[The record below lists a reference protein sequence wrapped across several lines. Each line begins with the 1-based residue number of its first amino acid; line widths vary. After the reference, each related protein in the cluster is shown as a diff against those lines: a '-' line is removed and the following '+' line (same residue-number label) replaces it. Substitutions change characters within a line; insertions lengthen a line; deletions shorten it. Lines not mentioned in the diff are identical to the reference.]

1 MFDKVVVA
9 QSEVVIA
16 KKAVVGRQGR
26 GVCRA
31 EHKVARA
38 VDYLAFLLCIAAP
51 EYEHEV
57 LALGRELA
65 YDGIG
70 KCLPAMAGMRG
81 GLVLAHS
88 EGGVEQ
94 QHALLS
100 PAAQTACGGHGTAG
114 VGLNLLEYVDQRR
127 GHAHTVFDRETQ
139 TFSLS
144 GTMVGVLAND
154 DDLYLREGAEIEGVE
169 YLVAGRIARALG
181 IFVAHKVGE
190 LLEVGC
196 IELALQLCGPR
207 GVYLYIHNVQR

>member
-9 QSEVVIA
+9 QSEVVIT

-51 EYEHEV
+51 EYEYEV
-57 LALGRELA
+57 FALGRELA

-70 KCLPAMAGMRG
+70 KCLPPVAGMRG
-81 GLVLAHS
+81 GLMLAHG

-94 QHALLS
+94 QHALLG

-127 GHAHTVFDRETQ
+127 RHAHTVFDRETQ
-139 TFSLS
+139 AFGLS
-144 GTMVGVLAND
+144 GTVVGVLAYD
-154 DDLYLREGAEIEGVE
+154 DDLYLWEGTEIEGVE
-169 YLVAGRIARALG
+169 YFVAGRIARALG

-196 IELALQLCGPR
+196 IELTLQLCGPR

>member
-31 EHKVARA
+31 QHKVARA

-51 EYEHEV
+51 EYEYEV
-57 LALGRELA
+57 IALGRELA

-70 KCLPAMAGMRG
+70 KCLPTVAGMRG
-81 GLVLAHS
+81 GLMLAHG

-94 QHALLS
+94 QHALLG

-127 GHAHTVFDRETQ
+127 RHAHTVFDRETQ
-139 TFSLS
+139 TFGLS
-144 GTMVGVLAND
+144 GTVVGVLAYD
-154 DDLYLREGAEIEGVE
+154 DDLYLWEGTEIEGVE
-169 YLVAGRIARALG
+169 YFVAGRIARALG
-181 IFVAHKVGE
+181 IFVAHKIGE

-196 IELALQLCGPR
+196 IELTLQLCGPR